1 MRSPATSVSRGANPP
16 LSSIVTPQQLKKAL
30 IAQGFEVY
38 RTTADGVVLA
48 ERPRENLILDSGVR
62 VLVSEATGLRVEL
75 VVRAQRAHFPQESE
89 EGLYGKARALAESLV
104 GAGFE
109 EARTS
114 RSHAT
119 DPADGTRVLDTFYE
133 VTFGRTIDSL
143 ESGAV
148 LIREALSLEKN
159 AGGSDHSG

>member
-1 MRSPATSVSRGANPP
+1 M
-16 LSSIVTPQQLKKAL
+16 TPQQLKKAL
-30 IAQGFEVY
+30 IAAGFEVY
-38 RTTADGVVLA
+38 RTTTDGVVLA

-62 VLVSEATGLRVEL
+62 VLLADSDALRVEL

-89 EGLYGKARALAESLV
+89 DGLYGKARALAASLL

-114 RSHAT
+114 KSHAT
-119 DPADGTRVLDTFYE
+119 DPADEARILDTFYE
-133 VTFGRTIDSL
+133 VTFACDVASL
-143 ESGAV
+143 DAGAA

-159 AGGSDHSG
+159 AGGADHSP